1 MFKKI
6 SLFYFSSLILFFFFF
21 SPPPTWKS
29 ARGAPSVPRTR
40 HRSEGR
46 DRSIDWGRRAWSE
59 FCSAFSSIPA
69 IMDWKTTDTRILF
82 TRVRYTRGKAGI
94 KFDRGHRK
102 RVFNGEFAGELNLPE
117 SFGAWLNRFTIRLSI
132 PPPISSSPPLLARRG
147 STRCYDSA
155 STDWNL
161 NRSAKFQNF
170 RRDLFSKER
179 KEESRISSS
188 ARSCLNRR
196 EIIKFPFIT
205 RDGWMDGS
213 F

>member
-6 SLFYFSSLILFFFFF
+6 SLFYFSSLILFFFSFF
-21 SPPPTWKS
+21 SPPPPGNPRV
-29 ARGAPSVPRTR
+29 ARLVYPGLDTDPKDVIDQLIGGAL
-40 HRSEGR
+40 
-46 DRSIDWGRRAWSE
+46 RRAWSE

-132 PPPISSSPPLLARRG
+132 PPPISSSPPPCSQEEGARVATIQPRP
-147 STRCYDSA
+147 
-155 STDWNL
+155 
-161 NRSAKFQNF
+161 
-170 RRDLFSKER
+170 
-179 KEESRISSS
+179 I
-188 ARSCLNRR
+188 
-196 EIIKFPFIT
+196 EI
-205 RDGWMDGS
+205 
-213 F
+213 